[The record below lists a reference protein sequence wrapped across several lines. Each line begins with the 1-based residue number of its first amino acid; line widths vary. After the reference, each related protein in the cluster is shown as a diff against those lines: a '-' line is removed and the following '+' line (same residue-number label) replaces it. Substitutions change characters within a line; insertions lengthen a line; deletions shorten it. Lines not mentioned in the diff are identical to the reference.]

1 MSILMRFW
9 SPYSKL
15 NLDKKTVRFENI
27 LDGFENLKEVNILI
41 FQRKRKGKR
50 KNKIWNVIKKNW
62 CYI

>member
-9 SPYSKL
+9 SPSSKL